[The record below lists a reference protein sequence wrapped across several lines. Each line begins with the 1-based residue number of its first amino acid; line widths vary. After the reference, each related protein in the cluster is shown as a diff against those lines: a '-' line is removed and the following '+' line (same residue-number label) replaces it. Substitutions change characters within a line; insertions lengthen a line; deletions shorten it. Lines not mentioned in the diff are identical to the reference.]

1 MTWRLLRAIRGRPI
15 HAGLI
20 AVCGLSA
27 CATPGS
33 RVPVPLREPPV
44 AATAPPVTGT
54 PAGRVIRLKASRP
67 EGVAVDSRTGTVLI
81 AAQDNTLLSVPHA
94 GPAFTVPRGGLGA
107 STVRTLPAAGRHVR
121 VTLNGPDLALIPLES
136 SGQLALIGVPAGRTV
151 ALAVGPAPHDATPI
165 PGDRALVGDEGSGQ
179 VSIVTGLVDPAT
191 ATVSQ
196 RLPAGLQPG
205 GVAAAGNLACAVDVR
220 GRYLYRYDVRPGQ
233 PVRSM
238 GKVAVGAGPTHVI
251 ALDGDRVAVADAIGK
266 AVYVVSLTEGKVLS
280 QRPLSQAPEGL
291 AFDSARHRL
300 WVTTPGANTLTDYS
314 LTGDDLAPI
323 TSYPTVRQ
331 ANSVAV
337 DPSGTAYVAGAT
349 PEGTLQVLPP

>member
-1 MTWRLLRAIRGRPI
+1 MTQRLLRAIRGRPV
-15 HAGLI
+15 HAGLL

-27 CATPGS
+27 CATSGS
-33 RVPVPLREPPV
+33 GAPVPLREPPV

-67 EGVAVDSRTGTVLI
+67 EGLAVDGRTGRVLI
-81 AAQDNTLLSVPHA
+81 ATQDKILLSLPQGGA
-94 GPAFTVPRGGLGA
+94 TLTVSRGALGA
-107 STVRTLPAAGRHVR
+107 STVSTLPAAGRHVR
-121 VTLNGPDLALIPLES
+121 VTPNGPDLALIPLES
-136 SGQLALIGVPAGRTV
+136 SGQLALVIVTAGRTV

-165 PGDRALVGDEGSGQ
+165 PGDRTLVGDEGSGQ
-179 VSIVTGLVDPAT
+179 VSIVTGLADPAT

-220 GRYLYRYDVRPGQ
+220 GRYLYRYDVRPGR

-238 GKVAVGAGPTHVI
+238 GRVAVGAGPTHVI

-266 AVYVVSLTEGKVLS
+266 AVFVVSLTEGKVLS
-280 QRPLSQAPEGL
+280 RRLLSQAPEGL
-291 AFDSARHRL
+291 AFDPSRRRL
-300 WVTTPGANTLTDYS
+300 WVTTPGDNTVADYTLTA
-314 LTGDDLAPI
+314 DDLTPI
-323 TSYPTVRQ
+323 TRYPTVRQ

-337 DPSGTAYVAGAT
+337 DPSGTAYLAGAT
-349 PEGTLQVLPP
+349 PEGTLQILPP